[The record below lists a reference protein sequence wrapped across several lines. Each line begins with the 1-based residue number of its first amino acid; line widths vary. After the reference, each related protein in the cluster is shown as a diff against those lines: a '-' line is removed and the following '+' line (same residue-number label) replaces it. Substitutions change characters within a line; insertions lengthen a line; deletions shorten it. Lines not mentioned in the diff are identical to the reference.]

1 MTPTRIIPIG
11 GVQEIGKST
20 LIIEHN
26 KHIVIIDAGIKFA
39 DTATTGIKGIIPD
52 YKYLKERK
60 DNIEGLFITHGH
72 EDHIGGVVYLVKQVH
87 LKRIYA
93 PKIAIQYL
101 KLKFDEHKIT
111 HKVEFIE
118 IEKSAVHEFG
128 NGKIKVDFWT
138 AQHSIPDAFGIRVTT
153 PNGSV
158 MCTGDFRF
166 DYNPIGEIYTD
177 FTKLDA
183 IGKEGLTV
191 LLSDSTNAMR
201 PSHSPSENDILI
213 GIERHMR
220 SATRKIIVT
229 AFASN
234 LTRVK
239 AIIDLAVKLKKKV
252 ACFGRSMVQGIK
264 IGRKL
269 GNIKA
274 PSSIFVEKRDIA
286 KVPENQLVVL
296 TTGSQGEQLAALSRM
311 SYGKHANI
319 KVEKGDMVIFSSNP
333 IPGNRM
339 VVELLINRL
348 SKLGAI
354 IKENGPDGYL
364 HTSGHAYKHEHDK
377 IFQLTRP
384 KFFIPYHG
392 EYRMCVAHGESAI
405 RNGVDKKNVFIP
417 EIGQVFNMVDNQII
431 PTNEKIE
438 YGPIYIDGTT
448 TLSISGSTIKERSE
462 LSNSGFVNII
472 MTIDKEKNEIVG
484 RPHLISRGSFYVKT
498 SLALVE
504 EAKRIAH
511 GAVLYRIKNNAN
523 WNIVELKQLII
534 DRLEALFYKEKRR
547 RPIII
552 PTFLFVKEENDP
564 LFDKVTIKFE
574 NKNIDSKKREAN
586 QKVLKE
592 LQEEIFGS
600 SIEFSEDF
608 RDEVDDE

>member
-20 LIIEHN
+20 LIIEHD

-201 PSHSPSENDILI
+201 PSHSP
-213 GIERHMR
+213 
-220 SATRKIIVT
+220 K
-229 AFASN
+229 
-234 LTRVK
+234 
-239 AIIDLAVKLKKKV
+239 
-252 ACFGRSMVQGIK
+252 
-264 IGRKL
+264 
-269 GNIKA
+269 
-274 PSSIFVEKRDIA
+274 
-286 KVPENQLVVL
+286 
-296 TTGSQGEQLAALSRM
+296 
-311 SYGKHANI
+311 
-319 KVEKGDMVIFSSNP
+319 
-333 IPGNRM
+333 
-339 VVELLINRL
+339 
-348 SKLGAI
+348 
-354 IKENGPDGYL
+354 
-364 HTSGHAYKHEHDK
+364 
-377 IFQLTRP
+377 
-384 KFFIPYHG
+384 
-392 EYRMCVAHGESAI
+392 
-405 RNGVDKKNVFIP
+405 
-417 EIGQVFNMVDNQII
+417 
-431 PTNEKIE
+431 
-438 YGPIYIDGTT
+438 
-448 TLSISGSTIKERSE
+448 
-462 LSNSGFVNII
+462 
-472 MTIDKEKNEIVG
+472 
-484 RPHLISRGSFYVKT
+484 VKT
-498 SLALVE
+498 TS
-504 EAKRIAH
+504 
-511 GAVLYRIKNNAN
+511 
-523 WNIVELKQLII
+523 
-534 DRLEALFYKEKRR
+534 
-547 RPIII
+547 
-552 PTFLFVKEENDP
+552 
-564 LFDKVTIKFE
+564 
-574 NKNIDSKKREAN
+574 
-586 QKVLKE
+586 
-592 LQEEIFGS
+592 
-600 SIEFSEDF
+600 
-608 RDEVDDE
+608 